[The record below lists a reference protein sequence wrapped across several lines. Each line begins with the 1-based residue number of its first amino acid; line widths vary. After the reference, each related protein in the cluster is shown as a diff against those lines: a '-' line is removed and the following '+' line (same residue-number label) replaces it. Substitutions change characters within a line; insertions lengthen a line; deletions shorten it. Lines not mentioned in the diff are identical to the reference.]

1 MVVIR
6 SNNVEM
12 VCSNSILYTGS
23 RRTRVSAQRIE
34 YDRAM
39 TEISGC
45 SNKTRT
51 VIFPPGIRTLG
62 QNAFLMASSLRQAIL
77 NEGLEVLGTDEYAH
91 TEQLRFGTFSES
103 GIEKIRLPSTLKVI
117 EACAFYDCKKLKSIQ
132 LPEGLVKIEKKCFFG
147 SGLESVSFPESLRT
161 VCA

>member
-6 SNNVEM
+6 GNNVEL

-23 RRTRVSAQRIE
+23 GRTRISAQRIE

-39 TEISGC
+39 AEISGC
-45 SNKTRT
+45 DSDTRT
-51 VIFPPGIRTLG
+51 VIFPPGVRTLG
-62 QNAFLMASSLRQAIL
+62 QNAFLMKRSLRSAIL

-91 TEQLRFGTFSES
+91 AEQLGFGTFSES
-103 GIEKIRLPSTLKVI
+103 RIENVRLPSTLRVI
-117 EACAFYDCKKLKSIQ
+117 EACAFYGCKKLKSIQ